1 MSNTFKIT
9 LFLSLSWHLMFF
21 GVFEP
26 VISTRF
32 RPAGPENTAFLGSIL
47 RAGDLLRP
55 RLLTAKS
62 DMRALNV
69 KTAYPPKDEHFL
81 TPSVKDALKPAAGFI
96 GPTEKLTFVERKSSD
111 FVYKSKEKPALT
123 FYPVLPYSFA
133 LYFTD
138 RQTAH
143 MEFTF
148 YISDDGKI
156 SYVKRKVSS
165 GNLETDLLAYRYIT
179 HCLFLQEGRFPA
191 STWQSVKIDLTRKEN
206 D

>member
-1 MSNTFKIT
+1 
-9 LFLSLSWHLMFF
+9 MFF

-26 VISTRF
+26 VITPRA
-32 RPAGPENTAFLGSIL
+32 RLAGPQNTVFLGPIVQP
-47 RAGDLLRP
+47 RDLLVPPFLAAKAGAKP
-55 RLLTAKS
+55 RNITTVS
-62 DMRALNV
+62 
-69 KTAYPPKDEHFL
+69 PPRDEVTL
-81 TPSVKDALKPAAGFI
+81 SPSVKDVLKPVASLI
-96 GPTEKLTFVERKSSD
+96 RPVEKPTFVEREVSN
-111 FVYKSKEKPALT
+111 FVYKPKEKPALT
-123 FYPVLPYSFA
+123 FYPVLPYSFT

-156 SYVKRKVSS
+156 TRVKRKVSS

-179 HCLFLQEGRFPA
+179 HCLFLQEGRFPVR
-191 STWQSVKIDLTRKEN
+191 TWQSVKIDLARKDN

>member
-1 MSNTFKIT
+1 
-9 LFLSLSWHLMFF
+9 MFF

-26 VISTRF
+26 VIATRA
-32 RPAGPENTAFLGSIL
+32 RTAGPENTAFLGSIL
-47 RAGDLLRP
+47 RAGDFLRP
-55 RLLTAKS
+55 QF
-62 DMRALNV
+62 LNV
-69 KTAYPPKDEHFL
+69 KAGAKALNIKTVYPPKDDDFL
-81 TPSVKDALKPAAGFI
+81 SPSIKDALKPSADFI
-96 GPTEKLTFVERKSSD
+96 RPAQKSTFVEQRSSS
-111 FVYKSKEKPALT
+111 FVYQPKEKPALT
-123 FYPVLPYSFA
+123 FYPVLPYSFI

-156 SYVKRKVSS
+156 THVKRTVSS
-165 GNLETDLLAYRYIT
+165 GNLETDLLAYRYVT

-191 STWQSVKIDLTRKEN
+191 RTWQNVKIDLTRKEN